1 MKDVRNLYETMI
13 QSTATAANGSTIPTT
28 SVGSTPSYS
37 SIPTNG
43 GTPLISVN
51 ATPFMTPVDTSATS
65 PFVTPIMIISPDM
78 SRSISWT
85 DVRTALDGE
94 GVKNALNG
102 NHNHDPEAL

>member
-13 QSTATAANGSTIPTT
+13 QSTATAANGSTVPTI
-28 SVGSTPSYS
+28 SVGTA
-37 SIPTNG
+37 PTNG

-78 SRSISWT
+78 SRSISLT

>member
-51 ATPFMTPVDTSATS
+51 ATPFMTPVDTPMTIPS
-65 PFVTPIMIISPDM
+65 FTPIMSPVM
-78 SRSISWT
+78 SRNVSLT
-85 DVRTALDGE
+85 DVRSALDDDE
-94 GVKNALNG
+94 VENALKA
-102 NHNHDPEAL
+102 NHDQQEL